1 MPSQNLEDGL
11 YLAKRPVF
19 GSKVADHYGVIDIGN
34 RLRYALPPALA
45 TTPVVI
51 HQAADGLKA
60 ESLTGEWHVESR
72 IADEAGAIRR
82 IETAMAT
89 PNYDLF
95 GNNCEHFARF
105 VASGTK
111 ESKQLQVVVLL
122 GAAAVAMWGISNL
135 NNAGTT

>member
-1 MPSQNLEDGL
+1 M
-11 YLAKRPVF
+11 AR
-19 GSKVADHYGVIDIGN
+19 
-34 RLRYALPPALA
+34 
-45 TTPVVI
+45 
-51 HQAADGLKA
+51 
-60 ESLTGEWHVESR
+60 R
-72 IADEAGAIRR
+72 IAHCRR
-82 IETAMAT
+82 SRCDASNRNSVGDA
-89 PNYDLF
+89 NYDLF